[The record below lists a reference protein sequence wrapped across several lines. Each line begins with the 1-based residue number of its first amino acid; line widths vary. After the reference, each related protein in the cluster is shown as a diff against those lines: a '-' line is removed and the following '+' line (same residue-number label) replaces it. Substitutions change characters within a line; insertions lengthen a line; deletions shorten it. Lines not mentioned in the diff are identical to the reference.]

1 MVQWFVSWA
10 HNPKI
15 EVSNPDVDVLSQND
29 IVTVLHQA
37 RVIHGIRV
45 LDVRFLLSRIFAQS

>member
-15 EVSNPDVDVLSQND
+15 EGSNPDVDVLSQND
-29 IVTVLHQA
+29 IVTVLHQT
-37 RVIHGIRV
+37 RVIRV
-45 LDVRFLLSRIFAQS
+45 LDVRFLLSRMFASS